1 MSTNVEM
8 PALGESVTEG
18 TISQWLVEVGEEVEA
33 DQPIV
38 EVATDKVDSE
48 VPAPVAGVILELKAE
63 EDDTVDVGTVICVIG
78 DASESG
84 DSGSHDAKDDEPAK
98 EPAEDSGEGDAV
110 PAEEAEPEAADDAK
124 HVEEKKDESDSDSDV
139 PAAPPAPS
147 VPGEGIPSSIQHSES
162 GSVVSWAYP
171 QVGSGYPGTQS
182 AQGQAAP
189 QAPSAPATPEAPSS
203 SDSATSVGEGGF
215 YVTPLVRKLA
225 KDKGVD
231 LSQVQ
236 GTGQGGRIR
245 KQDVLDAAEKAQQA
259 EAPEAAKP
267 ADAATAATKSPEIAV
282 DTTLRGKTEKMS
294 RMRQVI
300 ADRMMTS
307 LNSTA
312 QLTTVVEVD
321 VTRIAAL
328 RARAKASFAEREG
341 TKLSFLPFFIK
352 AATEAL
358 KAHPKINS
366 RVEDKK
372 VTYFAEEH
380 VGIAVD
386 TERGLM
392 VPVIKNAGDLTIA
405 GIAKKVNELAEA
417 TRTGSIDPSQLTGS
431 TFTITNTGSRGALFD
446 TPVVNY
452 PEEAILG
459 LGTIVKRPAVI
470 KDAEGNESIAIRSMC
485 YLALSYDHRLID
497 GADAARYLTTVKKR
511 LEDGDFAAELGL

>member
-1 MSTNVEM
+1 MSTKVEM

-18 TISQWLVEVGEEVEA
+18 TISQWLVEVGDEVEA

-48 VPAPVAGVILELKAE
+48 VPAPQAGVILELLAE
-63 EDDTVDVGTVICVIG
+63 EDDTVDVGEPICVIG
-78 DASESG
+78 DPSEAGGS
-84 DSGSHDAKDDEPAK
+84 DSAEKDE
-98 EPAEDSGEGDAV
+98 EPAEDENTDQAV
-110 PAEEAEPEAADDAK
+110 PAEEAEPEAEADAE
-124 HVEEKKDESDSDSDV
+124 HVEDEAKDDDI
-139 PAAPPAPS
+139 PAAPPAPEL
-147 VPGEGIPSSIQHSES
+147 PGEAIPSSVANEDGH
-162 GSVVSWAYP
+162 SVVSWAYP
-171 QVGSGYPGTQS
+171 QVGSGYPGTQT
-182 AQGQAAP
+182 AQGQVAPPAAP
-189 QAPSAPATPEAPSS
+189 QAPEAPAESS
-203 SDSATSVGEGGF
+203 EPVGESGF

-231 LSQVQ
+231 LATVK

-245 KQDVLDAAEKAQQA
+245 KQDVLDAAERAASAPADTPA
-259 EAPEAAKP
+259 EAPASASAEAEPQHESSP
-267 ADAATAATKSPEIAV
+267 AVIEE
-282 DTTLRGKTEKMS
+282 DTTLRGTTEKMS

-328 RARAKASFAEREG
+328 RARAKDAFAKREG
-341 TKLSFLPFFIK
+341 TKLSFLPFFVK

-366 RVEDKK
+366 RIEDKK
-372 VTYFAEEH
+372 VTYFDVEH

-392 VPVIKNAGDLTIA
+392 VPVITNAGDLTIA
-405 GIAKKVNELAEA
+405 GIAKKINELAEQ
-417 TRTGSIDPSQLTGS
+417 TRTGSIDPSKLTGS

-470 KDAEGNESIAIRSMC
+470 KDADGNDSIAVRSMC

>member
-1 MSTNVEM
+1 MSTSVEM

-18 TISQWLVEVGEEVEA
+18 TISQWLKEVGDTVEVDE
-33 DQPIV
+33 PIV

-48 VPAPVAGVILELKAE
+48 VPAPVAGTIIEICVE
-63 EDDTVDVGTVICVIG
+63 EDETVDVGTVICKIG
-78 DASESG
+78 DADETSSSE
-84 DSGSHDAKDDEPAK
+84 DKEEPK
-98 EPAEDSGEGDAV
+98 EEKAPEV
-110 PAEEAEPEAADDAK
+110 PAEEAEPEAEEDAA
-124 HVEEKKDESDSDSDV
+124 HVEEAKAPEA
-139 PAAPPAPS
+139 PAAP
-147 VPGEGIPSSIQHSES
+147 E
-162 GSVVSWAYP
+162 
-171 QVGSGYPGTQS
+171 
-182 AQGQAAP
+182 AP
-189 QAPSAPATPEAPSS
+189 QAPEAS
-203 SDSATSVGEGGF
+203 SDSVGEGGF

-231 LSQVQ
+231 LATVK

-245 KQDVLDAAEKAQQA
+245 KQDVLEAAEAKAKAPAPQAPQTAEA
-259 EAPEAAKP
+259 EAPKAPAAAGKP
-267 ADAATAATKSPEIAV
+267 ASSPIEE

-294 RMRQVI
+294 RMRQTI

-307 LNSTA
+307 LSSTA

-321 VTRIAAL
+321 VTRIATL
-328 RARAKASFAEREG
+328 RARAKNSFLEREG
-341 TKLSFLPFFIK
+341 TKLSFLPFFVK

-366 RVEDKK
+366 RIEGKE

-392 VPVIKNAGDLTIA
+392 VPVIKNCGDLTIA
-405 GIAKKVNELAEA
+405 GIAKKINELAEE
-417 TRTGSIDPSQLTGS
+417 TRTGKIDPGKLSGS

-470 KDAEGNESIAIRSMC
+470 KDGDGNDTIAIRSMC

-497 GADAARYLTTVKKR
+497 GADAARYLSTVKKR

>member
-1 MSTNVEM
+1 MSTSVEM

-18 TISQWLVEVGEEVEA
+18 TISQWLKEVGDTVEVDE
-33 DQPIV
+33 PIV

-48 VPAPVAGVILELKAE
+48 VPAPVAGTIIEICVE
-63 EDDTVDVGTVICVIG
+63 EDETVDVGTVICKIG
-78 DASESG
+78 DADETSSSE
-84 DSGSHDAKDDEPAK
+84 DKEEPK
-98 EPAEDSGEGDAV
+98 EEKAPEV
-110 PAEEAEPEAADDAK
+110 PAEEAEPEAEEDAA
-124 HVEEKKDESDSDSDV
+124 HVEEAKAPEVPAAPEAPAAPEV
-139 PAAPPAPS
+139 PAAPPAPE
-147 VPGEGIPSSIQHSES
+147 VPGESIPSSVKSED
-162 GSVVSWAYP
+162 GHNVVSWAYP
-171 QVGSGYPGTQS
+171 QVGSGYPGTQQAS
-182 AQGQAAP
+182 GQQAPAAPEAP
-189 QAPSAPATPEAPSS
+189 QAPEAS
-203 SDSATSVGEGGF
+203 SDSVGEGGF

-231 LSQVQ
+231 LATVK

-245 KQDVLDAAEKAQQA
+245 KQDVLEAAEAKA
-259 EAPEAAKP
+259 EAPAPQAPQTAEAEAPQAPAAAGKP
-267 ADAATAATKSPEIAV
+267 ASSPIEE

-294 RMRQVI
+294 RMRQTI

-307 LNSTA
+307 LSSTA

-321 VTRIAAL
+321 VTRIATL
-328 RARAKASFAEREG
+328 RARAKNSFLEREG
-341 TKLSFLPFFIK
+341 TKLSFLPFFVK

-366 RVEDKK
+366 RIEGKE

-392 VPVIKNAGDLTIA
+392 VPVIKNCGDLTIA
-405 GIAKKVNELAEA
+405 GIAKKINELAEE
-417 TRTGSIDPSQLTGS
+417 TRTGKIDPGKLSGS

-470 KDAEGNESIAIRSMC
+470 KDGDGNDTIAIRSMC

-497 GADAARYLTTVKKR
+497 GADAARYLSTVKKR

>member
-18 TISQWLVEVGEEVEA
+18 TISQWLVEVGDEVEA

-48 VPAPVAGVILELKAE
+48 VPAPVAGTILELCFE
-63 EDDTVDVGTVICVIG
+63 EDETVDVGTVICKIG
-78 DASESG
+78 DASEAGSSDSG
-84 DSGSHDAKDDEPAK
+84 DSAPKDEAPAT
-98 EPAEDSGEGDAV
+98 
-110 PAEEAEPEAADDAK
+110 PAEEAEPEAPAE
-124 HVEEKKDESDSDSDV
+124 EEKKDEPEDL
-139 PAAPPAPS
+139 PAAPPVPPL
-147 VPGEGIPSSIQHSES
+147 PGESIPSSVATEDGH
-162 GSVVSWAYP
+162 SVVSWAYP
-171 QVGSGYPGTQS
+171 QVGTGYPGTQQAS
-182 AQGQAAP
+182 GQAAP
-189 QAPSAPATPEAPSS
+189 AAPAAPAPQAAQSDDSS
-203 SDSATSVGEGGF
+203 SEPVGDGGF

-231 LSQVQ
+231 LSQVK

-245 KQDVLDAAEKAQQA
+245 KQDVLDAAEKAQAAPAETAPAAPAAQA
-259 EAPEAAKP
+259 AAPAAKGP
-267 ADAATAATKSPEIAV
+267 ASPIEE

-300 ADRMMTS
+300 ADRMMQS
-307 LNSTA
+307 LSSTA

-321 VTRIAAL
+321 VTRIASL
-328 RARAKASFAEREG
+328 RARAKDSFYEREG
-341 TKLSFLPFFIK
+341 TKLSFLPFFVK

-366 RVEDKK
+366 RIEDKQ

-405 GIAKKVNELAEA
+405 GIAKKINELAEE
-417 TRTGSIDPSQLTGS
+417 TRTGKIDPSKLTGS

-446 TPVVNY
+446 TPVINY

-470 KDAEGNESIAIRSMC
+470 KDADGNDSIAIRSMC

>member
-1 MSTNVEM
+1 MSTAVEM

-18 TISQWLVEVGEEVEA
+18 TISQWLVEVGETVEA
-33 DQPIV
+33 DQPLV

-48 VPAPVAGVILELKAE
+48 VPSPVAGTVLELCFD
-63 EDDTVDVGTVICVIG
+63 EDETVDVGTVICKIG
-78 DASESG
+78 DADEAGNEAAG
-84 DSGSHDAKDDEPAK
+84 DGGQDEGADADAAEKDAEAPAQKEEAKDEDDEPKQEQQA
-98 EPAEDSGEGDAV
+98 DEGA
-110 PAEEAEPEAADDAK
+110 
-124 HVEEKKDESDSDSDV
+124 KKDF
-139 PAAPPAPS
+139 PAAPPAPPAPQ
-147 VPGEGIPSSIQHSES
+147 VPGESIPSSVSQAD
-162 GSVVSWAYP
+162 GKNVVSWAYP
-171 QVGSGYPGTQS
+171 QVGGGYPATQH
-182 AQGQAAP
+182 AEGQAAP
-189 QAPSAPATPEAPSS
+189 AAPTGGADDSS
-203 SDSATSVGEGGF
+203 SFVSDEY

-231 LSQVQ
+231 LSHVK

-245 KQDVLDAAEKAQQA
+245 KQDVLDAAEKASQA
-259 EAPEAAKP
+259 PAPAAAAAP
-267 ADAATAATKSPEIAV
+267 AAPAAAQAPRSAAIEE

-294 RMRQVI
+294 RMRQTI
-300 ADRMMTS
+300 AERMMTS
-307 LNSTA
+307 LQSTA

-321 VTRIAAL
+321 VTRIAQL
-328 RARAKASFAEREG
+328 RARAKDTFAKREG
-341 TKLSFLPFFIK
+341 TKLSFLPFFVK

-372 VTYFAEEH
+372 VTYFAHEH

-392 VPVIKNAGDLTIA
+392 VPVIKDAGDLTIA
-405 GIAKKVNELAEA
+405 GIAKKINELAQA
-417 TRTGSIDPSQLTGS
+417 TRTGKIDPGQLSGS

-459 LGTIVKRPAVI
+459 LGTIVKRPAVV
-470 KDAEGNESIAIRSMC
+470 KDCDGNETIAIRSMC

-497 GADAARYLTTVKKR
+497 GADAARYLSAVKAR